1 MGARRV
7 VRTLAVVL
15 TGSLLVAGYVQPV
28 VSVPANGSLTVAV
41 APGVVSYG
49 WHGTRHGSENRH
61 VTVPACP
68 AGDEALILSNDDSF
82 PRPVKIFLEPNSLR
96 TPIKGSDTSITVVAT
111 CDPAATPIP

>member
-1 MGARRV
+1 MRV
-7 VRTLAVVL
+7 VRSVAVALVGL
-15 TGSLLVAGYVQPV
+15 LLVAGYVQPV
-28 VSVPANGSLTVAV
+28 VTVPAYGSLTVAV

-61 VTVPACP
+61 VTVPVCP

-96 TPIKGSDTSITVVAT
+96 TPVKGSDTSITVVAA